1 LDGERLLFRKLNFG
15 TIRFRGSG
23 MRIIGKRRGFSL
35 VELMI
40 VIALIGILTS
50 IAIPSWNRYRQ
61 NADLKTAARGIAGDV
76 FNMKQRAVSEQT
88 RYRIIFDLANHR
100 YQLIKGS
107 TGNDV
112 IQTRDLSEYGPGI
125 TLTKTTFTND
135 TVNFFT
141 RGTTDWGTVSL
152 KNSRESTAT
161 VTLNPVGRTHVSFKM
176 Q

>member
-1 LDGERLLFRKLNFG
+1 
-15 TIRFRGSG
+15 

-40 VIALIGILTS
+40 VIALIGILSS